1 MTTNN
6 IAFKTKEIS
15 ATSRASV
22 KIKESYFTFEAT
34 ETRTV
39 NYEAL
44 PKNLDEAEECI
55 NNEWIALYDT
65 VNAKV
70 DEQIDKVYNLATAP
84 K

>member
-22 KIKESYFTFEAT
+22 KIGESYFTFEAS

-39 NYEAL
+39 DLSKLSKDLN
-44 PKNLDEAEECI
+44 EAEQEI
-55 NNEWIALYDT
+55 DNEWQALFDT

-70 DEQIDKVYNLATAP
+70 DEQIVEIKSYAP
-84 K
+84 KK

>member
-22 KIKESYFTFEAT
+22 KIGESYFTFEAS

-39 NYEAL
+39 DLSKLSKAL
-44 PKNLDEAEECI
+44 NEAEKEI
-55 NNEWIALYDT
+55 DNEWVALFDT

-70 DEQIDKVYNLATAP
+70 DEQIADIKSYVT
-84 K
+84 KK

>member
-22 KIKESYFTFEAT
+22 HIGESYFTFEAS

-39 NYEAL
+39 DLSKLSKDLN
-44 PKNLDEAEECI
+44 EAEQEI
-55 NNEWIALYDT
+55 DNEWQALFDT

-70 DEQIDKVYNLATAP
+70 DEQIVEIKSYAP
-84 K
+84 KK